1 MEEVHKNAGN
11 LVSHTLA
18 GTTQGKPSTGPCLTS
33 DWSKTT
39 ARDF

>member
-1 MEEVHKNAGN
+1 MEVVHTNAGN
-11 LVSHTLA
+11 LVSQTLA
-18 GTTQGKPSTGPCLTS
+18 GITQRKMRTGPYLTS